1 MCGEETGVPHVSWFS
16 RACPE
21 RSRRVGRKVAGIGG
35 GWLDP
40 AGGRGPRM
48 TKAPTSRKEREKWG
62 TPIVLIAGDVGH
74 PAAPKVKDTTLGA

>member
-1 MCGEETGVPHVSWFS
+1 MPHVSRFS
-16 RACPE
+16 EPALSAVEGWDARQLASEGFGLMRLAC
-21 RSRRVGRKVAGIGG
+21 
-35 GWLDP
+35 
-40 AGGRGPRM
+40 RGPRL

>member
-1 MCGEETGVPHVSWFS
+1 M
-16 RACPE
+16 RLAC
-21 RSRRVGRKVAGIGG
+21 
-35 GWLDP
+35 
-40 AGGRGPRM
+40 RGPRL